1 MNERDSEAVA
11 ARLLARGFD
20 LAPSEEAA
28 DIVLLN
34 TCTVRQSAEEKAWN
48 KMQALLADR
57 RRQNGRRVL
66 GMLGCMAQ
74 ACGGDLLERLPGIDL
89 VVGTRKLH
97 RVPDFLGDLL
107 EGRRAAICET
117 GDEPGS
123 QNALREHLDPAARPR
138 PAVTAFVNIM
148 QGCNHRCA
156 FCVVPKTRGPE
167 RSRPL
172 PEIVDEC
179 RQLIDRGVREITLLG
194 QIVNR
199 YGRHEM
205 ADIDGR
211 SPFVQL
217 LEAVDALDG
226 LERLRFT
233 APHPDGYGADLVEAY
248 ARLPKLCES
257 AHLPVQSGSD
267 RILHLMRRGHTVEQ
281 FRSLVDQLRR
291 VRPGIGLITDLIV
304 GFPGET
310 DADFEATL
318 DLVRQVEFDQ
328 AYLFKYS
335 HRPDT
340 PAAAMPGQVPL
351 GVREA
356 RHAELIKTVDE
367 IAARRYQ
374 QFLGRHV
381 QVLVEGPSRKNARR
395 WTGRTRCHKI
405 VLLEGSDRQLGQLID
420 VRITRTGRYTL
431 YGDSAWIGM
440 D

>member
-138 PAVTAFVNIM
+138 PAVTAYVNIM

-172 PEIVDEC
+172 P
-179 RQLIDRGVREITLLG
+179 
-194 QIVNR
+194 
-199 YGRHEM
+199 
-205 ADIDGR
+205 
-211 SPFVQL
+211 
-217 LEAVDALDG
+217 
-226 LERLRFT
+226 
-233 APHPDGYGADLVEAY
+233 
-248 ARLPKLCES
+248 
-257 AHLPVQSGSD
+257 
-267 RILHLMRRGHTVEQ
+267 
-281 FRSLVDQLRR
+281 
-291 VRPGIGLITDLIV
+291 
-304 GFPGET
+304 
-310 DADFEATL
+310 
-318 DLVRQVEFDQ
+318 
-328 AYLFKYS
+328 
-335 HRPDT
+335 
-340 PAAAMPGQVPL
+340 
-351 GVREA
+351 
-356 RHAELIKTVDE
+356 
-367 IAARRYQ
+367 
-374 QFLGRHV
+374 
-381 QVLVEGPSRKNARR
+381 
-395 WTGRTRCHKI
+395 
-405 VLLEGSDRQLGQLID
+405 
-420 VRITRTGRYTL
+420 
-431 YGDSAWIGM
+431 
-440 D
+440 